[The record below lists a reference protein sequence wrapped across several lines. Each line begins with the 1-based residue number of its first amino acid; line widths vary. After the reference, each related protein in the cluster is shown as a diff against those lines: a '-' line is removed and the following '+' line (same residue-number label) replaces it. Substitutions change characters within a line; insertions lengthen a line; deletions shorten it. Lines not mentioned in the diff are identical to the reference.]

1 MNLFHIPLG
10 ERAPGEINSIIEI
23 PKLSR
28 NKYEYDPA
36 IEAFRLDRV
45 LSTPLI
51 YPADYGF
58 APQTL
63 AGDGDPVDVLILMEQ
78 PTFTGCVTR
87 VRPLGVLQMSDE
99 KGEDTKVL
107 AVPATDRRYDN
118 VEKLGDLA
126 SHILAE
132 IEHFFLIYKELD
144 GEYPAVAGWL
154 EHDHALQYIQECH
167 RNYLNQLSDQGD
179 SDQPFSM
186 APGLADRHARMRER
200 PSL

>member
-1 MNLFHIPLG
+1 MKNLFHIPIG
-10 ERAPGEINSIIEI
+10 ERAPEEINAVIEI

-28 NKYEYDPA
+28 NKYEYDPE

-58 APQTL
+58 IPQTL

-99 KGEDTKVL
+99 KGEDTKLL

-118 VEKLGDLA
+118 VERLADL
-126 SHILAE
+126 SRHVLAE
-132 IEHFFLIYKELD
+132 IEHFFIIYKELD

-154 EHDHALQYIQECH
+154 ERDHAFHYLQECH
-167 RNYLNQLSDQGD
+167 RNYAGPADVESDL
-179 SDQPFSM
+179 PVSM
-186 APGLADRHARMRER
+186 APGLADRHARLRER
-200 PSL
+200 SSF